1 MGNGPENCDPGNS
14 NLGDSSRSND
24 EVGGTPGDPGRKVVE
39 LPLSKRIVSSIGRVE
54 FHTVRLENSVAVPA
68 YKESGA
74 ITSMAHADG
83 YIEIPAN
90 VDLVEKGERVRVVLF

>member
-1 MGNGPENCDPGNS
+1 MA
-14 NLGDSSRSND
+14 
-24 EVGGTPGDPGRKVVE
+24 
-39 LPLSKRIVSSIGRVE
+39 KRLVSAIGRVE
-54 FHTVRLENSVAVPA
+54 FHTVRLADGLAVPA

-90 VDLVEKGERVRVVLF
+90 VDLIEKGEVVRVVLF

>member
-1 MGNGPENCDPGNS
+1 M
-14 NLGDSSRSND
+14 R
-24 EVGGTPGDPGRKVVE
+24 T
-39 LPLSKRIVSSIGRVE
+39 IGRVE
-54 FHTVRLENSVAVPA
+54 FHTVRVVDGQAIPA

-90 VDLVEKGERVRVVLF
+90 VDLLEKGETVRVTLF